1 MEKLKK
7 IWKKIEHWLVIA
19 IFLYMTVGQLIMYLF
34 AEELGLV
41 RMPSVN
47 DSPHPGVYFG
57 KCGNVEC

>member
-7 IWKKIEHWLVIA
+7 IWKKIEHWLVIV

-41 RMPSVN
+41 RMPSVD
-47 DSPHPGVYFG
+47 DSAHPGAYFG